1 MSTETKKRQ
10 IVTAE
15 DIARAGNGTECIYVQ
30 PNAIITPSARDAATK
45 LNLRIEERRGDAP
58 PPKPSAFSVSEACE
72 THTPATEEG
81 PTLPDIRERDLFGCI
96 PFPAAQ
102 DPVALSRLRQAGP
115 ARICL
120 DRTGPRYKTLSLL
133 QFQADH
139 AAAVD
144 AAFTDVSQTFLEKER
159 LAAFKT
165 LCASRQE
172 YLQRPDLGRT
182 LAPEQVAGLV
192 KLTGK
197 SPRVLIYYADGLSS
211 TALETN
217 GPDTYHSM
225 VAGLQRHGITPPPPF
240 FVRWARVPS
249 QDCISEATGAEVVCT
264 LIGERPGLVSSE
276 SLSVYFSY
284 KATVDMPEARR
295 TVISNIHKGGTP
307 AVEAGAYI
315 ADIVKLMLDKKAS
328 GTDLP
333 L

>member
-10 IVTAE
+10 VVTAE
-15 DIARAGNGTECIYVQ
+15 DIAKAGTGAECIYVQ
-30 PNAIITPSARDAATK
+30 PDAIITPSARDAATK
-45 LNLRIEERRGDAP
+45 LNVHFEKRGEGTVL
-58 PPKPSAFSVSEACE
+58 PKTSAPSAIKACE
-72 THTPATEEG
+72 KHASAVDDG
-81 PTLPDIRERDLFGCI
+81 PFIPDIRERNLFDSI
-96 PFPAAQ
+96 PFPTAQ
-102 DPVALSRLRQAGP
+102 DPVALARLRQAGP

-120 DRTGPRYKTLSLL
+120 ERTGPRYKTLSLL

-144 AAFTDVSQTFLEKER
+144 AAFTDVSQAFLEKEH
-159 LAAFKT
+159 LVAFKT
-165 LCASRQE
+165 LCASREE
-172 YLQRPDLGRT
+172 YLQRPDRGRT
-182 LAPEQVAGLV
+182 LAPDQIAALV

-197 SPRVLIYYADGLSS
+197 SPKVLIYYADGLSS

-225 VAGLQRHGITPPPPF
+225 AAGLQRHGITPPPPF

-295 TVISNIHKGGTP
+295 TVISNIHRGGTP

-315 ADIVKLMLDKKAS
+315 ADIIKRMLDKKAS